1 MDPELGDRP
10 GAARTLSRG
19 VQESPILRQGFGERL
34 SSPGYTGFPNGRR
47 IGDDTIDVLLFFISN
62 GGLTT
67 GDNVNANDVTFRD
80 AFPFFAPSHQPRD
93 TGVLDDNT
101 RN

>member
-1 MDPELGDRP
+1 M
-10 GAARTLSRG
+10 SQ
-19 VQESPILRQGFGERL
+19 VFGERL

-47 IGDDTIDVLLFFISN
+47 LGDDTIDVLLFFISN

-67 GDNVNANDVTFRD
+67 GDNVMSNEVPLTNT
-80 AFPFFAPSHQPRD
+80 FPFFGRPHQPLENPAVD
-93 TGVLDDNT
+93 LT